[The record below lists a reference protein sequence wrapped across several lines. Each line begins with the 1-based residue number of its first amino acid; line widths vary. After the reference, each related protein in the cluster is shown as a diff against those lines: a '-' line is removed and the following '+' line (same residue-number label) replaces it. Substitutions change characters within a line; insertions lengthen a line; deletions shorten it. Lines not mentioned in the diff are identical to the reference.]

1 MPRKPGSSPR
11 PPEAKTPNSQERGP
25 RGPLRLSQR
34 RDATKVAK
42 PTAENPPS
50 SRTFVLFG
58 ADEYCKPRA
67 ARFAGA
73 DPGLLAKAAE
83 TMSLCLFEVTA
94 PDLAAIAKKLPV
106 GQLHAD
112 GRGLVP
118 FVKPDVYQDLVF
130 ETVGSEGA
138 TYEKNSASRL
148 PRIWDEVAPGDL
160 VLAHETLEVGW
171 WEAIVL
177 ARDGDLLTLRF
188 RDYPKYAKFVR
199 HRSAVAL
206 IQSGAQS
213 A

>member
-1 MPRKPGSSPR
+1 MPRKDSDQHWPKEKASHSP
-11 PPEAKTPNSQERGP
+11 KRGP
-25 RGPLRLSQR
+25 RRPLRLSQR
-34 RDATKVAK
+34 RDATRVAK
-42 PTAENPPS
+42 PTPEDSSS

-67 ARFAGA
+67 ARFTGA
-73 DPGLLAKAAE
+73 DPALLAKAAE
-83 TMSLCLFEVTA
+83 TMSLCLFEVKT
-94 PDLAAIAKKLPV
+94 PDLAAIAKKLPL

-130 ETVGSEGA
+130 ETVGSDEP
-138 TYEKNSASRL
+138 TYEKHSTSRL
-148 PRIWDEVAPGDL
+148 ARTWEEVAPGDL

-171 WEAIVL
+171 WEAVVL

-188 RDYPKYAKFVR
+188 RDYPKYAKFIR

-206 IQSGAQS
+206 IQSGSQTS
-213 A
+213 

>member
-1 MPRKPGSSPR
+1 MPQKHGSRPR
-11 PPEAKTPNSQERGP
+11 RPEAKAPNPPQRGP

-42 PTAENPPS
+42 PAPEDLSS
-50 SRTFVLFG
+50 SRAFVLFG
-58 ADEYCKPRA
+58 ADEFCKPRA

-73 DPGLLAKAAE
+73 DPALLATAAE
-83 TMSLCLFEVTA
+83 TMNLCLFEVKA
-94 PDLAAIAKKLPV
+94 PDLAAIAKRLPL

-118 FVKPDVYQDLVF
+118 FVKPDVYQDLVQ
-130 ETVGSEGA
+130 ETVGNDGP
-138 TYEKNSASRL
+138 TYEKQSTSKL
-148 PRIWDEVAPGDL
+148 PRTWDEIAPGDL

-171 WEAIVL
+171 WEAVVL

-206 IQSGAQS
+206 IQSEA
-213 A
+213 